1 MSKDLKICKDFKGW
15 KMGEKWKRKMKKKTI
30 KGIEEKPRKM
40 VSYEAIK
47 WKVFP
52 KRRTERT
59 FQILVKV

>member
-1 MSKDLKICKDFKGW
+1 MSKDLKICKDFKRW